1 MRLTE
6 SLIPGDGNIISVTK
20 TIRAIEQSS
29 GNKKIIRTKLMKDE
43 FGNDI
48 IVQEII
54 NADGTRTII
63 TERIDEF
70 GNKVITKEIINK
82 DGTKTI
88 FTEKIDAN
96 GNKTIIEE
104 KVDKKGKKMIVSEF
118 SIKYKENQF
127 IINIRII
134 NFQKKISFS

>member
-1 MRLTE
+1 
-6 SLIPGDGNIISVTK
+6 
-20 TIRAIEQSS
+20 
-29 GNKKIIRTKLMKDE
+29 MKDE
-43 FGNDI
+43 NGNDI

-104 KVDKKGKKMIVSEF
+104 KVDKKGKKITKIFFIWSQ
-118 SIKYKENQF
+118 SRPIKRILP
-127 IINIRII
+127 IIIRRKTHLKKLNRESSTNIE
-134 NFQKKISFS
+134 